1 LVGSKQVSNDNQV
14 NYWHTLTIL
23 NLKVSCKISI
33 WGQKTTRLVIL
44 STCRHGIASGK
55 ISEFLTPSLPLGI
68 RLCPDQSS
76 SGGEVMGLVLTCL
89 PALQAP
95 NTGTS
100 SRADFVEVS
109 AHCSQHPSPISW
121 NPTYSPY
128 LFACPAGCSRLNLS
142 AAINFE
148 SWCVCA
154 CSGFR
159 GLCAGTDGKAHEL
172 NVVKEACS
180 SAFPFRTGINSIAVD
195 FVFVFACRPGF
206 PGWR

>member
-1 LVGSKQVSNDNQV
+1 M
-14 NYWHTLTIL
+14 
-23 NLKVSCKISI
+23 
-33 WGQKTTRLVIL
+33 IL

-159 GLCAGTDGKAHEL
+159 GLCAGTDGKAHVRVERGQGGL
-172 NVVKEACS
+172 LLRLPLPHWYQLHRCGLCLCLCLS
-180 SAFPFRTGINSIAVD
+180 SWLPWLAVSAALCCC
-195 FVFVFACRPGF
+195 VLALPPLCCHH
-206 PGWR
+206 